1 MKKQYMEPAI
11 QVVNVQT
18 QLMLEA
24 SDSKQ
29 SFSISDTEIGNY
41 DELE

>member
-1 MKKQYMEPAI
+1 MEPAI

-18 QLMLEA
+18 QLMQTV
-24 SDSKQ
+24 SDGKQ
-29 SFSISDTEIGNY
+29 SFSIKSDTEIENY

>member
-1 MKKQYMEPAI
+1 MEPAI

-24 SDSKQ
+24 SDGKQ
-29 SFSISDTEIGNY
+29 SFSIKSDKIDDY

>member
-24 SDSKQ
+24 SDGKQ
-29 SFSISDTEIGNY
+29 SFSIKSDNIDNY